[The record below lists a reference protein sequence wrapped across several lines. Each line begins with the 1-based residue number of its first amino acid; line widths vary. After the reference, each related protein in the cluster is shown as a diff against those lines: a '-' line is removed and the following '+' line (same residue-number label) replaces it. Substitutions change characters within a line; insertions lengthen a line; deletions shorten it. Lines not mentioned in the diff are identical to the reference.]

1 MLTRVLA
8 NASAWLPVCL
18 NLGVLVFLCFP
29 MSCLPQVK
37 YRYVWSICKI
47 YLISESKQFTG
58 WKQMLMTVR
67 ILLNTLWFQLYPTF
81 SSRTVKTAYGELR
94 GIIYSRGVKDVEA
107 FLGVPYA
114 SAPIA
119 SLRFMPPLTPSRWSG
134 VRLAEKLGPVC
145 PQILPDIANRSEAL
159 SKMPLLK
166 FTRFLELS
174 KILTNQS
181 EDCLFLNIY
190 LPSKKGE
197 WLQFS
202 QPLLHPSN

>member
-18 NLGVLVFLCFP
+18 NLGVLLFLCLP

-37 YRYVWSICKI
+37 YRYE
-47 YLISESKQFTG
+47 YLIHIHIHQSY
-58 WKQMLMTVR
+58 
-67 ILLNTLWFQLYPTF
+67 NTEKNHISQIASNHFGFWIIIF
-81 SSRTVKTAYGELR
+81 SPRTVTTAYGDLR
-94 GIIYSRGVKDVEA
+94 GIIYSRGGNLVKDVEA

-134 VRLAEKLGPVC
+134 VRVAEKLGPVC
-145 PQILPDIANRSEAL
+145 PQILPETANRSEAL

-190 LPSKKGE
+190 LPKKGKS
-197 WLQFS
+197 LRFHFC
-202 QPLLHPSN
+202 P

>member
-18 NLGVLVFLCFP
+18 NLGVLLFLCLP

-37 YRYVWSICKI
+37 YRYE
-47 YLISESKQFTG
+47 YLIYIHIQLSY
-58 WKQMLMTVR
+58 
-67 ILLNTLWFQLYPTF
+67 NTEKNHIKLQIASNHLGFWIIIF
-81 SSRTVKTAYGELR
+81 SPRTVTTAYGDLR
-94 GIIYSRGVKDVEA
+94 GIIYSRGGNLVKDVEA

-134 VRLAEKLGPVC
+134 VRVAEKLGPVC
-145 PQILPDIANRSEAL
+145 PQILPDTANRSEAL

-190 LPSKKGE
+190 LPKKGKS
-197 WLQFS
+197 LRFHFC
-202 QPLLHPSN
+202 P